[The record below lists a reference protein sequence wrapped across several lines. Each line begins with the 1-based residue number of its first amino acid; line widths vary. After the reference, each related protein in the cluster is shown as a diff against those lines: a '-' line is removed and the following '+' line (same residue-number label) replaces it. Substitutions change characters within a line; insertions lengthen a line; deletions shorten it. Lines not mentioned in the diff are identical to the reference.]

1 MQHSGERRMSLD
13 PRRKQHTFRYIADL
27 DNSADSALS
36 LPLGHDDPNLPLRMA
51 DTRFRTPLGN
61 EAAKH
66 LTWGTG
72 PSSPPKRRTLND
84 SPVQKHGAYHPE
96 RTHSPRGSPKPYDR
110 MTHGKATVRGRD
122 QYDVTFWDTRKKVH
136 PPATRLDP
144 TRRSSTGDLLDQG
157 DYMYAPYRRPS
168 PPKPVRPTKRT
179 NSQAESMIFRPAT
192 SADGGLRSQDRVER
206 IAALHRVTLYA
217 QSLETSPRMLAALRF
232 EHTDPLPPRQE
243 CKSEGVTESMHWP
256 QPDPHEVQEAARR
269 RHAAKREAAFGAG
282 KPIALFNAH
291 NPEGTT
297 PPATR
302 QARYGRRASGQAH
315 TGAFAIGHR

>member
-1 MQHSGERRMSLD
+1 MRRSL
-13 PRRKQHTFRYIADL
+13 
-27 DNSADSALS
+27 NV
-36 LPLGHDDPNLPLRMA
+36 
-51 DTRFRTPLGN
+51 
-61 EAAKH
+61 
-66 LTWGTG
+66 
-72 PSSPPKRRTLND
+72 

-157 DYMYAPYRRPS
+157 DYMYDPYRRPS

-256 QPDPHEVQEAARR
+256 QPDPREVQEAARR
-269 RHAAKREAAFGAG
+269 RHAAKREGVRG
-282 KPIALFNAH
+282 
-291 NPEGTT
+291 
-297 PPATR
+297 
-302 QARYGRRASGQAH
+302 GQADRALQRPQPRGH
-315 TGAFAIGHR
+315 HPAGDAPGALRPPRERPGSHRRVCHRPPLRTDPPFVTRTSACDGTP